1 MIRTI
6 AQTSVRP
13 INTPITILVLRS
25 GSPVVTAPIG
35 FPAVS
40 TTEGEREFVSDCDGS
55 RTAFGPDVTD
65 STARIVDVEKRVVA
79 PPEAGVTVNSVSANK
94 TVRFYCDYLQEKL
107 SKEKK

>member
-1 MIRTI
+1 
-6 AQTSVRP
+6 
-13 INTPITILVLRS
+13 
-25 GSPVVTAPIG
+25 
-35 FPAVS
+35 
-40 TTEGEREFVSDCDGS
+40 
-55 RTAFGPDVTD
+55 VTD